1 MLRLPIAKEKQAPAT
16 MDRMPPDAESHAGQ
30 EEAGQGEQEPP
41 PFLGRWR
48 NLYIVILAWLTFLI
62 FLFYRFTEYFS

>member
-1 MLRLPIAKEKQAPAT
+1 MLRLPIAKEKKGPAT
-16 MDRMPPDAESHAGQ
+16 INRMPPDVENHAGHTA
-30 EEAGQGEQEPP
+30 AGQGEHEAP

-48 NLYIVILAWLTFLI
+48 NLYIVILVWLAVLI

>member
-1 MLRLPIAKEKQAPAT
+1 MLRLPIAKQKEAPAT
-16 MDRMPPDAESHAGQ
+16 IDWMPPDVESHAGHG
-30 EEAGQGEQEPP
+30 EAGQGENEAP

-48 NLYIVILAWLTFLI
+48 NLYIVILVWLAILI

>member
-1 MLRLPIAKEKQAPAT
+1 
-16 MDRMPPDAESHAGQ
+16 MPPDAESHAGQ